1 MDIEVFN
8 KNYLPAINNIESM
21 ANEKL
26 VDTVPVILEKQFTVL
41 EQTKN
46 KVAQASERAK
56 RAQES
61 ARYASEHSAGLFQK
75 RAAIESLQDA
85 VSDVAKAQ

>member
-1 MDIEVFN
+1 MGRLIMDIEVFN

-21 ANEKL
+21 TNEKL

-46 KVAQASERAK
+46 KVAQGMRVNT
-56 RAQES
+56 
-61 ARYASEHSAGLFQK
+61 
-75 RAAIESLQDA
+75 LQA
-85 VSDVAKAQ
+85 YFRKEQRLNRFKML

>member
-1 MDIEVFN
+1 MGRLIMDIEVFN
-8 KNYLPAINNIESM
+8 KNYLPSINNIESM
-21 ANEKL
+21 TNEKL

-56 RAQES
+56 RAQ
-61 ARYASEHSAGLFQK
+61 
-75 RAAIESLQDA
+75 
-85 VSDVAKAQ
+85 